1 MKNFVSP
8 KDAWIS
14 PMQARLICTV
24 ALMMV
29 FAGGCSRQETGEALA
44 RRLSTA
50 DRLVV
55 LNPID
60 GAALSIT
67 DDLLNKVVQ
76 ALRTSQKLKAEPS
89 ATPGYTLV
97 FYNSR
102 VHLATVPTGADIIF
116 YIDGQP
122 YQDDSGTLRVVCERF
137 WEKHPS
143 SH

>member
-1 MKNFVSP
+1 MWAK
-8 KDAWIS
+8 
-14 PMQARLICTV
+14 LICTG
-24 ALMMV
+24 ALLMV
-29 FAGGCSRQETGEALA
+29 FATGCSRQETGETLA
-44 RRLSTA
+44 KRLSTA
-50 DRLVV
+50 DRLIV

-67 DDLLNKVVQ
+67 GDLLNKLVQ
-76 ALRTSQKLKAEPS
+76 AIGTSHKLKAEPS

-116 YIDGQP
+116 YIDGLP
-122 YQDDSGTLRVVCERF
+122 YRDDSGTLRAVCERF